1 MKKIG
6 VEVYCNKCEHE
17 DKYKDEYEV
26 ERKNYGI
33 THRCSKCGSE
43 NVYRSPFVVCHCGTT
58 VYLRGDTQCYECG
71 QWYNAF
77 GDELRDPQFWGED
90 Y

>member
-1 MKKIG
+1 MIYQEAPRRSLSGYEISKD
-6 VEVYCNKCEHE
+6 KCEAE
-17 DKYKDEYEV
+17 WEKY
-26 ERKNYGI
+26 GT

-43 NVYRSPFVVCHCGTT
+43 NVYRSPFVVCHCGAT
-58 VYLRGDTQCYECG
+58 VYLNGDTQCDRCS

-77 GDELRDPQFWGED
+77 GQELKDPEFWEED